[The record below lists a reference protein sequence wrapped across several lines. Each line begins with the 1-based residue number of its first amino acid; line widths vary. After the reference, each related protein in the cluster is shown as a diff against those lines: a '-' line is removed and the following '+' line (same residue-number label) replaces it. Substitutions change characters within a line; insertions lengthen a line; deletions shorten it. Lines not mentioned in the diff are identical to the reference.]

1 MNYEELVIH
10 LTEVD
15 TRSKS
20 NTRRIEQLEKS
31 TDVLHRLATSIEVM
45 ATKQQA
51 MNDNIEKMDAKIT
64 VLEEKPVKRWD
75 TLVTAGITTVV
86 GIIIGAI
93 LGNLI

>member
-51 MNDNIEKMDAKIT
+51 MNDNIERMDAKIT

>member
-1 MNYEELVIH
+1 MNYEDIVIH

-20 NTRRIEQLEKS
+20 NMRRIECLEKS
-31 TDVLHRLATSIEVM
+31 TDVLNRLATSIEVM
-45 ATKQQA
+45 ATKQET
-51 MNDNIEKMDAKIT
+51 MSDNIEKMDAKIT

-75 TLVTAGITTVV
+75 TLVTASITAVV